1 MIGPRP
7 GGLPRRPVETA
18 ATEKLRLCGKN
29 GEERK
34 GTKPGGGAGQGTRR
48 KKGRRAAAAA
58 GGNSRGLA
66 IGRAAAA
73 KRIEDNRVWPRVYS
87 THTRESK
94 ITTFF
99 GMPSFNLSA

>member
-73 KRIEDNRVWPRVYS
+73 KRIEDNRLWPPGLQYSHSRVQNNDFLW
-87 THTRESK
+87 HA
-94 ITTFF
+94 IF
-99 GMPSFNLSA
+99 